1 MSSQSHLPVQE
12 TESTPL
18 ETAAAPAMSAAGA
31 AQNLLGNAA
40 VTGMLP
46 GFGGLGLPGLIPELP
61 IPSLPDLG
69 DLLPDLPTPE
79 LPIPGLPGLD
89 DLLPELP
96 GLPGLPGIGGPMMPD
111 ISPILGPVQE
121 GLGTAGEL
129 WDREGMNAIL
139 DPVGAMDRLNA
150 SRELAGNFQIVGD
163 DFVGPR
169 QQNQLTQAEYD
180 EVVRMYSDIR
190 LGRGD
195 LTMDTSEM
203 TPEQA
208 AAFRQGTMN
217 DFARILQTESGRNM
231 VRQMSNNVMVDDN
244 GNERQFIGDMDVTGT
259 WLESMGSS
267 RHRHTTLSALHQD
280 ANNNGDR
287 SDDGNAPLDLTN
299 GFSDPALG
307 NGVGVSQRN
316 ANGTR
321 GSGSDVVIR
330 ANPGVLLDF
339 DGDGNPDTTT
349 TSDIILMHEMAHA
362 RHQTQGTLASGTI
375 QQDSVIPA
383 GDPDIGTMNW
393 EHQAAGLGHWANDRY
408 TENAYR
414 RDRQSLGDN
423 IPLRPSYSV
432 LP

>member
-1 MSSQSHLPVQE
+1 MSSQSYLPTQE
-12 TESTPL
+12 TGSAPL
-18 ETAAAPAMSAAGA
+18 ETAAATATSVVSS

-40 VTGMLP
+40 VTGMMP
-46 GFGGLGLPGLIPELP
+46 GLGGLGLPGLIPELP
-61 IPSLPDLG
+61 IPSLPDLE
-69 DLLPDLPTPE
+69 DLIPDLPTPE
-79 LPIPGLPGLD
+79 IPIPGLPELD
-89 DLLPELP
+89 DLIPDLP
-96 GLPGLPGIGGPMMPD
+96 GLPEIGGPLMPD
-111 ISPILGPVQE
+111 LSPITGPVAA
-121 GLGTAGEL
+121 GANTAGEL
-129 WDREGMNAIL
+129 WEREGMNAIL
-139 DPVGAMDRLNA
+139 DPVGALDRLQA
-150 SRELAGNFQIVGD
+150 SRELAGNFEIVGD

-231 VRQMSNNVMVDDN
+231 VRQMSDNVMVDDA
-244 GNERQFIGDMDVTGT
+244 GNERRFIGDQEVTGT
-259 WLESMGSS
+259 WLEGLGSA
-267 RHRHTTLSALHQD
+267 RHRHTTLAALHQD
-280 ANNNGDR
+280 ANGNRNRG
-287 SDDGNAPLDLTN
+287 DDGNAPIDLTN

-316 ANGTR
+316 ADGSR

-339 DGDGNPDTTT
+339 DGDGTPDTTT
-349 TSDIILMHEMAHA
+349 TSDIILMHELAHA

-375 QQDSVIPA
+375 QQDGVIPA
-383 GDPDIGTMNW
+383 GDPDIGTNSW

-414 RDRQSLGDN
+414 RDRQSLGET